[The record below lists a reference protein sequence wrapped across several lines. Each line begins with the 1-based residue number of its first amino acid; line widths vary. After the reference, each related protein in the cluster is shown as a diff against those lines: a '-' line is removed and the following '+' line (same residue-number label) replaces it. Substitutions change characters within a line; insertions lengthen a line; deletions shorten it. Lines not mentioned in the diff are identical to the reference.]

1 MVYRVDAQQK
11 QTNYFPLNL
20 FLLFET
26 FAFSYIFGESIG
38 PFNHKVDK
46 TDRVSHKNIQE
57 I

>member
-1 MVYRVDAQQK
+1 MVYGVDAQQK
-11 QTNYFPLNL
+11 QKNYFPLNL